1 MTIGALGAIAQQ
13 QAPNGLMPQRAP
25 RPNPV
30 NPAGTPPGGMHPV
43 AEQQQKFGA
52 FKGLGETLKGFATSP
67 EGRVFMMGTL
77 ASLASGDG
85 IASPLA
91 GVGTLA
97 KFKHMQRQRSDE
109 EAKRA
114 EEQRRY
120 EHEQQT
126 AAEQRRNELQIQ
138 QRRLTQ
144 GDRGLDQADADRE
157 LAAQRENRLGT
168 GQAEDRA
175 FQREQAAK
183 RMEMAEKEYQ
193 LRVRE
198 VDAKLAGKGEKP
210 PSVGTKLDA
219 INDALNTAMEAINSA
234 RLTGAN
240 DAEVAILQ
248 KEAEEYRAR
257 QKALLQE
264 HVGGFGGGAPT
275 GAPQEQVSER
285 EMQMIQG
292 ILSPEVGGFAKA
304 KSMAAGSPERL
315 KMIERLEAIA
325 NSQGM
330 L

>member
-138 QRRLTQ
+138 QRKLNQ
-144 GDRGLDQADADRE
+144 GDRSLDQADADRK
-157 LAAQRENRLGT
+157 LDLQRETRLGT
-168 GQAEDRA
+168 GQAEERA
-175 FQREQAAK
+175 FQKEQAAK
-183 RMEMAEKEYQ
+183 RLEMAEKEHQ

-198 VDAKLAGKGEKP
+198 VEAKLAGRGEKP

-234 RLTGAN
+234 RLTGAS
-240 DAEVAILQ
+240 DAEVALLQ
-248 KEAEEYRAR
+248 KEAEDYRAR

-264 HVGGFGGGAPT
+264 HVGGFGGGAP
-275 GAPQEQVSER
+275 QEQQGPAVSEQDL
-285 EMQMIQG
+285 QMIKAIQG
-292 ILSPEVGGFAKA
+292 AGGF
-304 KSMAAGSPERL
+304 SAARASAAAVPERL
-315 KMIERLEAIA
+315 AKIERWEAIA
-325 NSQGM
+325 REQG
-330 L
+330 LL